1 MVVRQVM
8 KSLFLTV
15 AISLFQQVQTLH
27 LVPQQQLLHQL
38 FQVEARLFL
47 INGAVEKQHSRLQ
60 SVLELIAYQS
70 LTQMVVRQV
79 MKSLFLTVAI

>member
-79 MKSLFLTVAI
+79 MKSLFLTVAT